1 MRVWISFRLK
11 QEAELKCRVQ
21 ETLRDAAIEIVPYQS
36 DVPGPGLVFFDCVS
50 AELCTFLREVTQ
62 NNAER
67 VLAMGASRSA
77 FAAGDCWQLL
87 AAGAADVFAW
97 DHSDDPGSEIV
108 ARLQRW
114 ETVDNLLH
122 SHTVQRTL
130 VGQCHGWRLLLR
142 QIVEVARFTSASVI
156 IQGESGTGKELIARA
171 IHDLDARPS
180 KGALVVLDCT
190 TIVPTLSGSEFFGHE
205 KGAFTGAI
213 AARDGAFAIADGGTL
228 FLDEIGELPLPLQ
241 AELLRVIQEGMYK
254 RVGSDVW
261 RRANFRLLCA
271 TNRDLLQEA
280 AEGRFRKDL
289 YYRLAACVCTLP
301 SLRERLEDIPLLA
314 RHFLNGSATNGAT
327 LEMDPAVKEFLIRRA
342 YPGNVRDLKHLI
354 TRISGRHEGPGPI
367 TVGDIPPEER
377 PAANWSD
384 SGWNDGQLEQQIRRA
399 LAYGVTLRQ
408 LSRSVSDIAVRIAMA
423 EAGNVRN
430 AAIRLGLSA
439 RALHLR
445 KAANRELPM

>member
-1 MRVWISFRLK
+1 
-11 QEAELKCRVQ
+11 
-21 ETLRDAAIEIVPYQS
+21 
-36 DVPGPGLVFFDCVS
+36 
-50 AELCTFLREVTQ
+50 
-62 NNAER
+62 
-67 VLAMGASRSA
+67 
-77 FAAGDCWQLL
+77 
-87 AAGAADVFAW
+87 
-97 DHSDDPGSEIV
+97 
-108 ARLQRW
+108 
-114 ETVDNLLH
+114 
-122 SHTVQRTL
+122 
-130 VGQCHGWRLLLR
+130 
-142 QIVEVARFTSASVI
+142 
-156 IQGESGTGKELIARA
+156 
-171 IHDLDARPS
+171 
-180 KGALVVLDCT
+180 
-190 TIVPTLSGSEFFGHE
+190 
-205 KGAFTGAI
+205 
-213 AARDGAFAIADGGTL
+213 
-228 FLDEIGELPLPLQ
+228 
-241 AELLRVIQEGMYK
+241 MYK

-261 RRANFRLLCA
+261 RRAYFRLLCA

-301 SLRERLEDIPLLA
+301 SLRDRLEDIPLLA
-314 RHFLNGSATNGAT
+314 RHFLNSYTTNGTT

-342 YPGNVRDLKHLI
+342 YPGNVRDLKHLV

-384 SGWNDGQLEQQIRRA
+384 SGWNDGELEQQIRRA

-430 AAIRLGLSA
+430 AAIRLGLSV